1 VRLLAKQ
8 LYQDELSEASSL
20 TGTEAHLPQTPQ
32 RSESNA
38 ELKHTASP
46 SSASDHLSMHSHF
59 IDSQQLTAAQSIVDR
74 SPARRS
80 PSRRDETATLR
91 RSPRLMAKQDNL
103 LLISPAASTSSSVG
117 PAYAFHLF
125 TFDSGSLLGRDIL
138 CINGSNINH
147 Y

>member
-1 VRLLAKQ
+1 MRLLAKQ

-20 TGTEAHLPQTPQ
+20 TVTEAHLPQTPQ

-46 SSASDHLSMHSHF
+46 SSARTPSDHMSMHSHF
-59 IDSQQLTAAQSIVDR
+59 IDSQQLTAAQSVVDR

-80 PSRRDETATLR
+80 PSRRDKTATLR

-125 TFDSGSLLGRDIL
+125 HI
-138 CINGSNINH
+138 
-147 Y
+147 